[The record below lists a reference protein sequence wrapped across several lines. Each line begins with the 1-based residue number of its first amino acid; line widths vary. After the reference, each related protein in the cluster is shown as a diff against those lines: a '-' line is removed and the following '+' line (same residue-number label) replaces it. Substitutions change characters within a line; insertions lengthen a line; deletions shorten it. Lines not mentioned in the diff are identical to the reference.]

1 MVGSV
6 SIVGDVVDLAAFQF
20 SLSWDP
26 SVVTVVDV
34 EVSEGLGS
42 VNYFVD
48 TEDGVL
54 NVNWFDVSGVSGD
67 FFYVVNVTFQRAS
80 SAFDGIIGRRSP
92 PKKTASG
99 FSFSKYLKRFLYF

>member
-6 SIVGDVVDLAAFQF
+6 SIVGDVMDLAAFQF

-48 TEDGVL
+48 TEDGV
-54 NVNWFDVSGVSGD
+54 
-67 FFYVVNVTFQRAS
+67 
-80 SAFDGIIGRRSP
+80 
-92 PKKTASG
+92 
-99 FSFSKYLKRFLYF
+99 